1 MKRLRITIEGK
12 QYEVDV
18 EVIGEENA
26 GSQAW
31 PAMSSRS
38 AASSAAAAP
47 PASAPAPSS
56 PPPAAALGDVVSPLA
71 GTVVSVDVQEG
82 AQVKAGDKLVTLEAM
97 KMNTIVNAPSDG
109 TIGAIYVKAGDP
121 VEEGKPLVSLK

>member
-31 PAMSSRS
+31 PAVSTRS
-38 AASSAAAAP
+38 ASSSAAVAP
-47 PASAPAPSS
+47 APAAPAPST

-71 GTVVSVDVQEG
+71 GTIVSIDVQQG
-82 AQVKAGDKLVTLEAM
+82 QQVKAGDKLITLEAM

-109 TIGAIYVKAGDP
+109 TVSAILVKPGDP
-121 VEEGKPLVSLK
+121 VEEGKPLISLK